1 MDHIR
6 DVERAGCAVT
16 SVLVE
21 RSMSTGTMSRLDDE
35 IEDEGRSDTDG
46 YSRRAKAGRSLTRLP
61 CVLRLCAVQESR

>member
-1 MDHIR
+1 MWIIF
-6 DVERAGCAVT
+6 GT
-16 SVLVE
+16 WSVQYAQSHLYWLV
-21 RSMSTGTMSRLDDE
+21 DE